1 MDMEGG
7 VGAIC
12 PHDLPPPP
20 CQFRGQSCTLMKI
33 PLPHYQDFATTI
45 FRLGVHSPPQSD
57 FFRACAA
64 WGILPFLRK
73 HPGAAP
79 DMRYG
84 IPPVP
89 LLGWRHTTKKT
100 WDGKNWHQSIKMT
113 LPCHR
118 VSMLAACTSCWVSG
132 RCGSG
137 CFCCKWCWLWW
148 WWCWCCCWCCWA
160 VGAVVVVVPST
171 AEVGVPVAP
180 AWWCPQ
186 GLVLRRRDPPPP
198 CCLCEPSL
206 KERDNL

>member
-1 MDMEGG
+1 
-7 VGAIC
+7 
-12 PHDLPPPP
+12 
-20 CQFRGQSCTLMKI
+20 MKI
-33 PLPHYQDFATTI
+33 PLPHYQNFATTS
-45 FRLGVHSPPQSD
+45 FQVGSPPPPPPTRVTFSGLVQHE
-57 FFRACAA
+57 
-64 WGILPFLRK
+64 GILPSLRK

-89 LLGWRHTTKKT
+89 LLGWRHTHKKNEM
-100 WDGKNWHQSIKMT
+100 GKISINQSKWPYLAT
-113 LPCHR
+113 GWP
-118 VSMLAACTSCWVSG
+118 MLAACTSCWVSG

-180 AWWCPQ
+180 AWWCPS
-186 GLVLRRRDPPPP
+186 GLSTPEKRSST
-198 CCLCEPSL
+198 SL
-206 KERDNL
+206 LSMWAKSAGNTQ